1 MVTGWLAGSVADLL
15 NCWLA
20 GLLASLLA
28 GWLASLLAGWLAG
41 ECRNLAFF
49 LVCAWLDIS
58 SPFTGFN
65 LVRNGVNGD

>member
-1 MVTGWLAGSVADLL
+1 MLAAGLLAGLL
-15 NCWLA
+15 ACLLAGWLA
-20 GLLASLLA
+20 GLLAC
-28 GWLASLLAGWLAG
+28 WLASLLAGWLAG